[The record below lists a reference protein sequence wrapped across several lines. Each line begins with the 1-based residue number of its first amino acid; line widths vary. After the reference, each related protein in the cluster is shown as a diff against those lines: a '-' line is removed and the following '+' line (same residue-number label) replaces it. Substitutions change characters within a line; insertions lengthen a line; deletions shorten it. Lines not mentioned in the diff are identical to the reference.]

1 MVDILIRYIIPEI
14 KQINDIK
21 GISPFM
27 NEVASKYS
35 FQAEDDPIIVAS
47 GDFEVRIAR
56 NKAEIEAGQKLR
68 YQVFFDEM
76 GAEASDAVRNEKRDY
91 DDFDGIC
98 DHLLA
103 FDNSKKGSERV
114 IATYRLLREEK
125 IAGME
130 EFYSTCEFDLKNL
143 YNDHFRELMG
153 DRQLLELG
161 RSCVKLEYRT
171 NAVINLMWKFIAR
184 YIDRHKIAYLFGCA
198 SLPATD
204 QNELKSPLSYL
215 YHYHKTPDE
224 YNIPAITGKGQKM
237 NYYSAGQFDKREA
250 RRSLAPL
257 VKGYLNLGCYI
268 GDGAV
273 IDKQFGTTDVFIL
286 LPVDRL
292 ERRYLSLF
300 ED

>member
-1 MVDILIRYIIPEI
+1 
-14 KQINDIK
+14 
-21 GISPFM
+21 M

-35 FQAEDDPIIVAS
+35 FSIEDDPIIVVS

-56 NKAEIEAGQKLR
+56 TKDEIEAGQKLR

-76 GAEASDAVRNEKRDY
+76 GAQPNDAVRNEKRDY
-91 DDFDGIC
+91 DDFDEIC

-125 IAGME
+125 IGGMD

-143 YNDHFRELMG
+143 YNDHFRTLMG

-161 RSCVKLEYRT
+161 RSCVREEYRT

-198 SLPATD
+198 SLPGID
-204 QNELKSPLSYL
+204 QDDLKFPLSYL

-224 YNIPAITGKGQKM
+224 YNIPAIVGMEQKM
-237 NYYSAGQFDKREA
+237 NHYPIEDFDKRDA

-286 LPVDRL
+286 LPVDRV
-292 ERRYLSLF
+292 EKRYLSLF